1 MARVTSSELER
12 DFDRYGELAEREPV
26 TITKNGHDRLV
37 LVSVEEFARL
47 KALDTRKAYHPSELP
62 DDILEALERAEPP
75 TWTEKFNSEWP

>member
-1 MARVTSSELER
+1 MARVTSSDLER
-12 DFDRYGELAEREPV
+12 EFDRYGELAEREPV

-47 KALDTRKAYHPSELP
+47 KALDTRKAYHPAELP

-75 TWTEKFNSEWP
+75 AWTEKFNSEWP

>member
-1 MARVTSSELER
+1 M
-12 DFDRYGELAEREPV
+12 

-47 KALDTRKAYHPSELP
+47 KALDTRKAYRPAELP

-75 TWTEKFNSEWP
+75 AWTEKFNSEWP